1 MADKAKKLLT
11 LSLLYFVGSGYL
23 LIQDDKKIRLL
34 IAFMWLL
41 QLGLILT
48 LKNMLQVIQIIM
60 ASHWIE
66 TNPYGYKKIFLYDL
80 CLSQPATFKSSIFTL
95 QGYLGYHLP
104 LGLLFG

>member
-60 ASHWIE
+60 ASH
-66 TNPYGYKKIFLYDL
+66 
-80 CLSQPATFKSSIFTL
+80 
-95 QGYLGYHLP
+95 
-104 LGLLFG
+104 